1 MAKVLEAMTAI
12 ADYLIVRLISSDL
25 KAQFVGQLMKLGI
38 WPYLS
43 KGAIDRLIT
52 TLMVSLNEQDGE
64 KAGQAMQDHFEEFR
78 EAVGEAIRFRDDK
91 PLNSAVH

>member
-25 KAQFVGQLMKLGI
+25 KAQFVGQLMKLRI

-43 KGAIDRLIT
+43 KGAIDRPIT
-52 TLMVSLNEQDGE
+52 TLRVSLNEQDGE
-64 KAGQAMQDHFEEFR
+64 IAGQAMQDHFEEFR
-78 EAVGEAIRFRDDK
+78 EAVGEAIRSKADK
-91 PLNSAVH
+91 PSNRVAN